1 MGDAHE
7 TLSYVISADD
17 KASAVFRGVGAE
29 ITKLS
34 NLAGSGLSNIARD
47 MGGLGAKKPLEF
59 VKADQA
65 LVLAK
70 TEAEMAK
77 LNKAMAASGVATK
90 LESAEMDLLAQRH
103 KVAQREIDKTAA
115 SHTGLT
121 KAATAAS
128 YGILAAEAAI
138 IYGAV
143 KQGVAWEDLG
153 KKIQQETGLSGQSL
167 KGLMA
172 TINNVTGTVPY
183 KLNEVSAAA
192 VLLKTKFGLTDPQ
205 IEKTAGL
212 MVGFAQRVGEETKP
226 ALTGLSG
233 IMQDYRQPLGDVVG
247 LTDKLTSVSQ
257 ATQKPMGELL
267 NVVERYGPKLQAMGF
282 GLNESI
288 QLLGIFQESGITTT
302 QMGRGLSQALTTAEK
317 DLGVTAANPHGNPQ
331 EALAKEETALRKAE
345 DAVLKYNE
353 TIPKTVT
360 QQNQLDRERVLATEH
375 LDVERRKTEELKKA
389 IDKEGGSHA
398 TVASIIKGEI
408 GEIEHAKSSQE
419 AYSIA
424 LADFGKQ
431 TGPSFARAFYNNQ
444 TAIKAV
450 DKALGEHGATQRLVT
465 AEEGTLGGQLTKVD
479 EEWHKTERTLSTVLM
494 PALGFFLKMIREGTE
509 DVEKF
514 VQGNASLAETLGAG
528 VMAGSGGYL
537 IDKALGG
544 HVAKAVGGGAS
555 SVFSKITGIGS
566 SAAGSEL
573 TGLHGMLGT
582 TAMVGSRTNPVA
594 TYNVGGT
601 GGGLPGGGTAEKDA
615 AKSGEEASA
624 NVLERFA
631 EKHPYIAAGGT
642 AAAGAGVGAGIL
654 FGSADAFRA
663 AAELIHP
670 GTAKQHSLGE
680 VESLAPGSSAEVERL
695 KAAAAAPL
703 HTELRGVAVPDA
715 HKFVEN
721 TEEEVAA
728 NKLLLNSSE
737 KIQEAEEEL
746 ATMRRQGETHT
757 EAYRATLKN
766 LAAAEAEHAQGLS
779 SMAAAEARHAEAMRQ
794 QVEGNITQLDAV
806 LRAHPSSS
814 VRAAVLSNYN
824 ELVSDIGGAM
834 QKGYIS
840 VSQGTADINK
850 ALLAEAKVLGISPG
864 QISSGIAG
872 AAKGAGAIG
881 SAVNSGIGSL
891 GAATGAR
898 VPGPVGP
905 DNWTLVDPSGR
916 AAAKVGGAE
925 LLIANRHTEA
935 DASRATMAVYGK
947 TLGEMVAGE
956 RTPHSAA
963 TGGRFVPDPG
973 TNFAVGKEPLIA
985 ADLQKL
991 AEQQAW
997 TVYGISGYRTP
1008 QQSVAVGGFANDPHT
1023 RGEAADVGI
1032 NSQLLSSAAALN
1044 AAMLAAVGLERPFY
1058 PASPHEINHVQLLG
1072 SGVAGGARG
1081 AVAEAKAA
1089 AGAIAAIRS
1098 PKWSG
1103 PGGALGSIGRG
1114 ALSKIAGAANE
1125 RLSQLEG
1132 GATAGGIGGLSGF
1145 HGGGSPSANEQLGRQ
1160 MMLAAGW
1167 GAGEWPALQALWTQ
1181 ESGWNANAVNLS
1193 SGAYGIP
1200 QSLGHGHPYNLGEAA
1215 PQIAWGLNYIK
1226 GRYGTPSAAEA
1237 HEEAFHWYEK
1247 GGRLDYAGEFGS
1259 GGFVTASRP
1268 TLAMFG
1274 DNGTETAVF
1283 LPHAGTG
1290 IRVGASG
1297 LGETEGV
1304 NPNTGDVEYHTQEEW
1319 QQIRLQHSSQAK
1331 KEALYKK
1338 AHPGKAAKPT
1348 YEDEVRIGGLGA
1360 GMVTLP
1366 EAGAVNLDTAKGISE
1381 ISTATWA
1388 KVVAAIEKTL
1398 KSTSDD
1404 RVALGITGRL
1414 SEEHGARSHAL
1425 ATKAIEA
1432 SSKTVM
1438 GVLKNAPEEEG
1449 IAAGNQAQAALKKLM
1464 ADAKRSGNQG
1474 LVKGLQHDLEVT
1486 FKTTASRIVKTAEA
1500 APAGR
1505 ASGAD
1510 SAAVGQLWMLAS
1522 KARKDNEG
1530 TVEQALLK
1538 DAQKTVIGWHSAI
1551 GTAFTKAQKM
1561 TTTGEDLKIA
1571 KATLDTIHK
1580 AGAGARIKASAQ
1592 TDPQY
1597 LKEEEANAAKAEK
1610 EYEAERVEIH
1620 KLMAQEAV
1628 EIKKL
1633 QAKETK
1639 ERKRH
1644 HLGAA
1649 NSIEANI
1656 RLMEAQ
1662 LGEAREQYNEVTTAI
1677 QETKINVAELQAEHE
1692 KAVETALKEQID
1704 EANTIFES
1712 KLSNM
1717 QLSESLAEGQLHREG
1732 KDVSGLEEDKT
1743 KQEGVLT
1750 PTQIAQANQDYAA
1763 YKQHHEEQ
1771 IREEEHQRSY
1781 DESQLGGLSGED
1793 RTSME
1798 KTIAG
1803 LTGEINN
1810 LMNQIYDQGKATEK
1824 LTEATEANTKQ
1835 YGGVVGVEFNGQN
1848 YVVGGSNSMSSNSG
1862 ADIGVGI

>member
-1 MGDAHE
+1 
-7 TLSYVISADD
+7 
-17 KASAVFRGVGAE
+17 
-29 ITKLS
+29 
-34 NLAGSGLSNIARD
+34 
-47 MGGLGAKKPLEF
+47 
-59 VKADQA
+59 
-65 LVLAK
+65 
-70 TEAEMAK
+70 
-77 LNKAMAASGVATK
+77 
-90 LESAEMDLLAQRH
+90 
-103 KVAQREIDKTAA
+103 
-115 SHTGLT
+115 
-121 KAATAAS
+121 
-128 YGILAAEAAI
+128 
-138 IYGAV
+138 
-143 KQGVAWEDLG
+143 
-153 KKIQQETGLSGQSL
+153 
-167 KGLMA
+167 
-172 TINNVTGTVPY
+172 
-183 KLNEVSAAA
+183 
-192 VLLKTKFGLTDPQ
+192 
-205 IEKTAGL
+205 
-212 MVGFAQRVGEETKP
+212 
-226 ALTGLSG
+226 
-233 IMQDYRQPLGDVVG
+233 
-247 LTDKLTSVSQ
+247 
-257 ATQKPMGELL
+257 MGELL

-282 GLNESI
+282 GLNETI
-288 QLLGIFQESGITTT
+288 QLLGVFQESGVTTT

-345 DAVLKYNE
+345 DSVLKYNE
-353 TIPKTVT
+353 TIPKTLA
-360 QQNQLDRERVLATEH
+360 QKNQLDRERVIATEH

-389 IDKEGGSHA
+389 IDKEGGVTA
-398 TVASIIKGEI
+398 TSGGVIKGWI

-431 TGPSFARAFYNNQ
+431 TGPSFARAFYNNAP
-444 TAIKAV
+444 AIKLV
-450 DKALGEHGATQRLVT
+450 DKASKEHGATQKLVN
-465 AEEGTLGGQLTKVD
+465 AQEATLEGQLTKVD
-479 EEWHKTERTLSTVLM
+479 EQWHKTERTLSVELI
-494 PALGFFLKMIREGTE
+494 PAVGLFLKIIGSGVG
-509 DVEKF
+509 DIEKF
-514 VQGNASLAETLGAG
+514 VSGNRDLAT
-528 VMAGSGGYL
+528 V
-537 IDKALGG
+537 
-544 HVAKAVGGGAS
+544 
-555 SVFSKITGIGS
+555 
-566 SAAGSEL
+566 
-573 TGLHGMLGT
+573 LGT
-582 TAMVGSRTNPVA
+582 TATVGAGAFLARKPLGAVAHGAESLFSKVTGIGGSGPAGAGEVSGVHGTALPGSLTNPILVR
-594 TYNVGGT
+594 VEGGSG

-615 AKSGEEASA
+615 AKTGEEDTASA
-624 NVLERFA
+624 LERFA
-631 EKHPYIAAGGT
+631 EKHPYIAASGT
-642 AAAGAGVGAGIL
+642 VAAGAGVGAGIV

-670 GTAKQHSLGE
+670 GSIKQHSLSE

-695 KAAAAAPL
+695 KATAGAPL
-703 HTELRGVAVPDA
+703 HTELRGVTVPDA

-728 NKLLLNSSE
+728 NKLLLNSSL

-757 EAYRATLKN
+757 AAYRATLKN
-766 LAAAEAEHAQGLS
+766 LAAAEGEHAQGLS
-779 SMAAAEARHAEAMRQ
+779 SMAAAEARHAETMRQ
-794 QVEGNITQLDAV
+794 QVEGNITSLDAV
-806 LRAHPSSS
+806 LRAHPSAS
-814 VRAAVLSNYN
+814 VQSAVQANYN
-824 ELVSDIGGAM
+824 TLIGDIDTAM

-840 VSQGTADINK
+840 VAQGTADINK
-850 ALLAEAKVLGISPG
+850 ALLAEAKVLGVSPG

-872 AAKGAGAIG
+872 AVKGAG
-881 SAVNSGIGSL
+881 GIG
-891 GAATGAR
+891 AAVSGGLSGFAHGGR

-905 DNWTLVDPSGR
+905 DNWTLVDPAGR
-916 AAAKVGGAE
+916 PAAKVGGSE

-935 DASRATMAVYGK
+935 DASRATLAVYGK

-956 RTPHSAA
+956 TTPHSAA
-963 TGGRFVPDPG
+963 LGGRFVADPG
-973 TNFAVGKEPLIA
+973 TNFTYGKEPLIA

-991 AEQQAW
+991 AEKQAW
-997 TVYGISGYRTP
+997 TIYGISGYRTP

-1032 NSQLLSSAAALN
+1032 NSQLLESAAALN

-1081 AVAEAKAA
+1081 ALAAEHMRAA
-1089 AGAIAAIRS
+1089 AAIAGIRS
-1098 PKWSG
+1098 PKWAG
-1103 PGGALGSIGRG
+1103 PGGALGVIGRA
-1114 ALSKIAGAANE
+1114 ALSKLTGAANA
-1125 RLSQLEG
+1125 RLSQLAG
-1132 GATAGGIGGLSGF
+1132 GAAAGAIGGLSGF

-1181 ESGWNANAVNLS
+1181 ESGWNANSVNLS

-1226 GRYGTPSAAEA
+1226 DRYGSPSAAEA
-1237 HEEAFHWYEK
+1237 HEKQFNWYEK
-1247 GGRLDYAGEFGS
+1247 GGRLDYAGKFGS
-1259 GGFVTASRP
+1259 GGSVTASKP

-1274 DNGTETAVF
+1274 DNGPETAVF

-1290 IRVGASG
+1290 IRVGSSG

-1304 NPNTGDVEYHTQEEW
+1304 NPNTGDVEYHTQEDW

-1338 AHPGKAAKPT
+1338 EHPSSKKAHPSF
-1348 YEDEVRIGGLGA
+1348 EDEVRVAGLAA
-1360 GMVTLP
+1360 GIVTLP
-1366 EAGAVNLDTAKGISE
+1366 TQETINLPGDINKLSA
-1381 ISTATWA
+1381 AAWA

-1398 KSTSDD
+1398 KSTPDD

-1449 IAAGNQAQAALKKLM
+1449 GAAGNKAQAALKKLM
-1464 ADAKRSGNQG
+1464 ADAKRSGNED
-1474 LVKGLQHDLEVT
+1474 LVKGLRHDLEVT

-1505 ASGAD
+1505 ATGAD
-1510 SAAVGQLWMLAS
+1510 SSAVGQLWMLAS

-1530 TVEQALLK
+1530 TVEEALLK

-1580 AGAGARIKASAQ
+1580 QGAGARIKASAQ

-1597 LKEEEANAAKAEK
+1597 LKEEEANAARAEK

-1649 NSIEANI
+1649 NAIEADI

-1677 QETKINVAELQAEHE
+1677 EETKINVAELQAEHE

-1717 QLSESLAEGQLHREG
+1717 QLSETLAEGQLHREG
-1732 KDVSGLEEDKT
+1732 LDFSGLEEDKS

-1750 PTQIAQANQDYAA
+1750 PAQIRQAKQDDEAFRL
-1763 YKQHHEEQ
+1763 HHEEQ
-1771 IREEEHQRSY
+1771 IHIDEEQRSY
-1781 DESQLGGLSGED
+1781 DASQLGGLSGED

-1803 LTGEINN
+1803 LTNEINN

-1862 ADIGVGI
+1862 ADIGIGI